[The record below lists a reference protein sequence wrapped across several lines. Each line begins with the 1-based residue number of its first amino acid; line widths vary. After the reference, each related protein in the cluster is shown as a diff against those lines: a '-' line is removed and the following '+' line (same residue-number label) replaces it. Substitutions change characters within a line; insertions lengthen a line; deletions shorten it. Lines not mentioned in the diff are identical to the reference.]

1 MSRRLVNVGLGA
13 ALLVLASGCQQ
24 PSPGIT
30 LVSGSSTT
38 HFEAQQWCRDGKALQ
53 TGNECP
59 GTGPSRIQLVRADEG
74 GQVGI
79 DVDSD
84 LADQGWYVYD
94 SDTGQIL
101 LGISNDHYRTFLA
114 DFSRAKVSGV
124 QQLEVRTV
132 DHVPT
137 SSTDIPKVT
146 GQWVFQ
152 VVAKV

>member
-1 MSRRLVNVGLGA
+1 MSRRLVHLAACA
-13 ALLVLASGCQQ
+13 ALVLTASACQK

-38 HFEAQQWCRDGKALQ
+38 HFEAQQWCRGGQVLQ
-53 TGNECP
+53 TGDECP

-79 DVDSD
+79 DVDPVI
-84 LADQGWYVYD
+84 ADEGWYVYD
-94 SDTGQIL
+94 ADTGQIE
-101 LGISNDHYRTFLA
+101 LGISTDHYRTFPA
-114 DFSRAKVSGV
+114 DFSRAKVAGV
-124 QQLEVRTV
+124 QQLEVRTI